1 MTQHLC
7 RVTGEPADPAD
18 MLRFV
23 VSPDGVLTPDLA
35 EKLPGDGIWVINRH
49 AVVAQLEEQADWQVP
64 EGLADRVGVLL
75 EQRVLSLLGLA
86 RKAGRIVLGFTKVD
100 AALKNR
106 RVAMLLA
113 ASDGAE
119 NGRKQIAAR
128 SDARHLVV
136 LEAFSVE
143 QLCLAFGGANVI
155 HAAVTDDDWAHRIQ
169 QQANRFVAYS
179 GSQDGGNRSESE

>member
-136 LEAFSVE
+136 LEAF
-143 QLCLAFGGANVI
+143 QWNNCAWLLAA
-155 HAAVTDDDWAHRIQ
+155 Q
-169 QQANRFVAYS
+169 M
-179 GSQDGGNRSESE
+179 

>member
-1 MTQHLC
+1 MQQTC
-7 RVTGEPADPAD
+7 RITGQQADEAD

-23 VSPDGVLTPDLA
+23 ISPDGVVTPDLA
-35 EKLPGDGIWVINRH
+35 EKLPGDGFWVISQFQ
-49 AVVAQLEEQADWQVP
+49 AVAQLKEQADLSVP
-64 EGLADRVGVLL
+64 EDLAAQVAVLL
-75 EQRVLSLLGLA
+75 EKRVLSLLGLA

-128 SDARHLVV
+128 ADARHLVV

-143 QLCLAFGGANVI
+143 QLCLAFGGTNVI
-155 HAAVTDDDWAHRIQ
+155 HAAVTDADWARRIQ
-169 QQANRFVAYS
+169 QQANRFVAYM
-179 GSQDGGNRSESE
+179 GSQNGGNRSESE